1 MLIKLLIWIIIRK
14 FLHKIKIKTKYKRVE
29 CLFLI
34 IRVIIK
40 NMIFIKIMMSN
51 YKYYLKIKKEKDNP
65 KFFKLILMDGK
76 YILLKN

>member
-14 FLHKIKIKTKYKRVE
+14 FLYKIKIKKKHKRVE

-40 NMIFIKIMMSN
+40 NMIFIKIMISN
-51 YKYYLKIKKEKDNP
+51 YLKIKKEKDNP
-65 KFFKLILMDGK
+65 KFFKMILMDGK

>member
-14 FLHKIKIKTKYKRVE
+14 FLYKIKIKKKHKRVE
-29 CLFLI
+29 CFFLI

-40 NMIFIKIMMSN
+40 NMIFIKIMISN
-51 YKYYLKIKKEKDNP
+51 YLKIKKEKDNP
-65 KFFKLILMDGK
+65 KFFKMILMDGK

>member
-40 NMIFIKIMMSN
+40 NMIFIKIMISN
-51 YKYYLKIKKEKDNP
+51 YLKIKKEKDNP
-65 KFFKLILMDGK
+65 KFFKMILMDGK